1 MSKIDMIILKSH
13 KNAWVVGSSLLPARN
28 MEFIYLMN
36 FK

>member
-13 KNAWVVGSSLLPARN
+13 KNARVVGSSLLPARK
-28 MEFIYLMN
+28 MEFIYLMD

>member
-13 KNAWVVGSSLLPARN
+13 KNAGVAGSSLLPARN
-28 MEFIYLMN
+28 MEFINLMD